1 MGKMKLA
8 VPACALFAAV
18 MLSGCN
24 KYRPKKF
31 YSDAVVPEQVISEDV
46 TAKTEFP
53 EYDRHVKKIKVI
65 ATNNGDTDFF
75 FGEQYSLQKL
85 EDGEWKYIVVGG
97 IFPAI
102 GRIFPAS
109 ETSDHTFSLEDHV
122 KLPLPSGSY
131 RIGVGFEP
139 YPMEFDRIVYA
150 EFTVK

>member
-8 VPACALFAAV
+8 VTVCALLAAV

-24 KYRPKKF
+24 KYRPKTF
-31 YSDAVVPEQVISEDV
+31 YWDADIPEQVISEDV

-53 EYDRHVKKIKVI
+53 EYDRRVKKIKVI
-65 ATNNGDTDFF
+65 ATNNGDEDFF
-75 FGEQYSLQKL
+75 FGERYSLQKL
-85 EDGEWKYIVVGG
+85 EDGEWKYIFVGG

-131 RIGVGFEP
+131 RIGVGFTASPNEHN
-139 YPMEFDRIVYA
+139 RIAYA